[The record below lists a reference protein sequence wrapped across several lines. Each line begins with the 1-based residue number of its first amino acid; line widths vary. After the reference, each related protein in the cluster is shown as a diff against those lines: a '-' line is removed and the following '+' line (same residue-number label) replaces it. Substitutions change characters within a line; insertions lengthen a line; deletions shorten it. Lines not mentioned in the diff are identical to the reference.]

1 MARSDLHVKRLGNF
15 PASRRQRDSG
25 PILKG
30 VKLLRK
36 LFLVGACILV
46 GGAME
51 FTAGQAPRH
60 GVPMAGG
67 AGHASGPRVIPAAP
81 PIGVMPQPQ
90 FVRGPHLV
98 GAGARGFGF
107 GRPMSVIGRRV
118 FFGAPLFRFRAGW
131 RFRPTWL
138 PTCVTSLGWAWGWG
152 LDCAGA
158 PVYGYTFENYLT
170 PPVYEIPVYFYGG
183 AERNLIWLYL
193 KSGKVH
199 EATDYWFV
207 NGEMHFT
214 IIEEDATRPVEHVVP
229 SDELDVQK
237 TTYVNTRRGFRMV
250 FRDEPWAQYLKD
262 HPDLTPPEL
271 PAPQ

>member
-1 MARSDLHVKRLGNF
+1 MARSEVHIKRLGNF
-15 PASRRQRDSG
+15 RAFRRQRSSV

-30 VKLLRK
+30 VSMARKLL
-36 LFLVGACILV
+36 LVGVCIFV

-51 FTAGQAPRH
+51 CTAGQAPHR

-67 AGHASGPRVIPAAP
+67 GGHPSGPRMIPAAP
-81 PIGVMPQPQ
+81 PIGVIPRPQ
-90 FVRGPHLV
+90 FVRGPHLP
-98 GAGARGFGF
+98 GAGVHGFAF
-107 GRPMSVIGRRV
+107 GRPVSVVGHRV

-158 PVYGYTFENYLT
+158 QVHGYTFENYLT
-170 PPVYEIPVYFYGG
+170 PPVYEVPEYFYGG
-183 AERNLIWLYL
+183 GERDLIWLYL
-193 KSGKVH
+193 KSGKVQG
-199 EATDYWFV
+199 ATDYWFV
-207 NGEMHFT
+207 DGKMHFT
-214 IIEEDATRPVEHVVP
+214 MIEGDAASPVEHVAP

-250 FRDEPWAQYLKD
+250 YRDEPWAQYLKD
-262 HPDLTPPEL
+262 HPDLTPPDL
-271 PAPQ
+271 AAPQ